1 MEQSNTPNPA
11 EGIIQDLHNQ
21 LNGLLYLK
29 SRIAD
34 VNAQI
39 FGAIPEDN
47 QDQSPEDNQDQS
59 KVSLNGFYSEITHLI
74 AVMDETLK
82 ECHARFDRI
91 ANFF

>member
-47 QDQSPEDNQDQS
+47 QDQS
-59 KVSLNGFYSEITHLI
+59 KVSLNGFYSEIIHLI